1 MFLDGFEVIFVLFLP
16 LLANFFL
23 IFERKNI
30 KHRGTLGKEVPIL
43 EKDKNIFSCWVSRTK
58 EQF

>member
-1 MFLDGFEVIFVLFLP
+1 MLFLP
-16 LLANFFL
+16 LLFNFFL